1 MTVSPDLS
9 DRMASPKDPLRR
21 SANSD
26 GKRRNRQV
34 RVQLSVYGTPR
45 LTPNKVGAG
54 WRYSDQKL
62 QAYGLSHLAHFLANK
77 LALYILAAIRPHSRA
92 RSRDNSPI
100 TRRRRRRMAFSS
112 TLGLPREF
120 GRGTESHAGAR
131 EDEHGDAPQGQA
143 GKVVLHR
150 STKKI
155 VNIAIPN
162 PL

>member
-9 DRMASPKDPLRR
+9 DRMASPKDLLRR
-21 SANSD
+21 SASSD

-45 LTPNKVGAG
+45 LTPNKVSAG
-54 WRYSDQKL
+54 WHDSSQKL
-62 QAYGLSHLAHFLANK
+62 EANAPSHSAHVLANK
-77 LALYILAAIRPHSRA
+77 LALHILALIRPHSRT
-92 RSRDNSPI
+92 RSRDNPTI

-112 TLGLPREF
+112 TLGLPRER
-120 GRGTESHAGAR
+120 GRGSESHAGAR
-131 EDEHGDAPQGQA
+131 EDEHGDVPQGQA